1 MKLKSNCCKL
11 MTFAAGALLAVPVSS
26 QAAVVFTLQEVG
38 SDVVLS
44 MNAGGTVN
52 TGLLDFQ
59 SSYFS
64 PSVGAAANMTSPPF
78 PTDLIILVLGSGSGY
93 DQFSFRPSAISGPS
107 TLGSLFLP
115 PTNATSNTGTL
126 FGMVLQGGT
135 SGGLVLPTGYNSGD
149 PLGAGSSTF
158 AGASFATLGITAGA
172 SYVWTF
178 GTNPN
183 TDTLTLNIGG
193 GAAVPESASLL
204 VPTMAISALG
214 LVQLRRRS
222 RRA

>member
-1 MKLKSNCCKL
+1 MA
-11 MTFAAGALLAVPVSS
+11 FAAGALLAVPVSS
-26 QAAVVFTLQEVG
+26 QAAVVLTLQEVG

-52 TGLLDFQ
+52 TNSLVSQ
-59 SSYFS
+59 SSTS
-64 PSVGAAANMTSPPF
+64 AVAGGIANFHPAPVF
-78 PTDLIILVLGSGSGY
+78 ILALGSGSGY
-93 DQFSFRPSAISGPS
+93 QQFLFPSSAISGPS
-107 TLGSLFLP
+107 TLGSLYVP
-115 PTNATSNTGTL
+115 PTDATRSTGAL
-126 FGMVLQGGT
+126 FRIGVQGGT
-135 SGGLVLPTGYNSGD
+135 TGSLNLPTGYNSGD
-149 PLGAGSSTF
+149 PLGASSSTF
-158 AGASFATLGITAGA
+158 AGANFATLGLTAGA

-183 TDTLTLNIGG
+183 TDTITLNIGG

-204 VPTMAISALG
+204 VPAMAISALG